1 MNESVPSESSDAMV
15 VADSQPLRLLLADDH
30 SLLRQG
36 LRQLLETRPELQV
49 VAEAENG
56 EQAVVQA
63 LSHKPDVILMDINM
77 PVVNGFEASKSILN
91 LWPQARIL
99 ILTNQDDPNVVKRFM
114 ELPIAGFLLKDIAL
128 PQLVWSI
135 HKAFAGQ
142 QVPLADDLQAKIS
155 LAPERL
161 ASLAD
166 PLTEREQEVLK
177 LLAKG
182 LSNQELANQLCLSPK
197 TVHNHLYN
205 IYSKLGVSSRGEAIV
220 WAIENNF

>member
-1 MNESVPSESSDAMV
+1 MSGLAWRLLGRELRSGE
-15 VADSQPLRLLLADDH
+15 LRLLLADDH

-36 LRQLLETRPELQV
+36 LRQLLETRPEVQV

-77 PVVNGFEASKSILN
+77 PVVNGFEASKSILS

-128 PQLVWSI
+128 PQLVWSVY
-135 HKAFAGQ
+135 KAHAGQ
-142 QVPLADDLQAKIS
+142 KVPLADELQSRIAAS
-155 LAPERL
+155 PARL
-161 ASLAD
+161 SALTD
-166 PLTEREQEVLK
+166 PLTDREQEVLK

-205 IYSKLGVSSRGEAIV
+205 MYSKLGVSSRGEAIV
-220 WAIENNF
+220 WAIENGF